1 MTGKRLRRA
10 AVGQAPDRSECDR
23 ILVVDDDRAV
33 RSVLTRLLTAD
44 GYEVATAGNAREA
57 LTLLAGY
64 EFALLLSDINMPGGS
79 GLELIRAVA
88 AAYPEIAAV
97 MMTGV
102 DDPHLAVEAFELGA
116 YGYLLKPFEGL
127 EIEIQVAEALQRRRL
142 EREAR
147 RRNTELERLVA
158 EQTAHIHDG
167 YEETIRRFAAAI
179 ELRNQETGD
188 HVERVG
194 TMCALVAAELGW
206 DEERSHAL
214 QLASVLHDVGKIAV
228 ADRLL
233 LKAGPL
239 TLEERGQM
247 ERHTTIGFR
256 ILGGSS
262 SELLTLAAQVALHHH
277 ERFDGLGYPHGLS
290 GEQIPLEA
298 RIVSVVD
305 VFDALTSNRPYRLA
319 FTLEAALGVLRD
331 GCGSQF
337 DAEVVSAFERI
348 LPNVLGLWHSAGDDT
363 RVAS

>member
-1 MTGKRLRRA
+1 VAIGR
-10 AVGQAPDRSECDR
+10 APDRSECDR

-33 RSVLTRLLTAD
+33 RSLLTRLLTAD

-57 LTLLAGY
+57 LMLLAGN
-64 EFALLLSDINMPGGS
+64 EFALLISDINMSGGS
-79 GLELIRAVA
+79 GIELIRAVVV
-88 AAYPEIAAV
+88 AYPEIATV
-97 MMTGV
+97 VMTG
-102 DDPHLAVEAFELGA
+102 DDEPHLAAEAVELGA
-116 YGYLLKPFEGL
+116 YGYLLKPFKTL

-142 EREAR
+142 ERETR
-147 RRNTELERLVA
+147 RRTAELERLVA

-167 YEETIRRFAAAI
+167 YEQTIRRFAAAI

-206 DEERSHAL
+206 DEKRSHAL
-214 QLASVLHDVGKIAV
+214 QLASVLHDVGKIAIP
-228 ADRLL
+228 DRLL

-256 ILGGSS
+256 ILDGSS
-262 SELLTLAAQVALHHH
+262 SELLALAAQVALHHH
-277 ERFDGLGYPHGLS
+277 ERFDGLGYPQGLS

-298 RIVSVVD
+298 RIVAVVD

-348 LPNVLGLWHSAGDDT
+348 LPDVLGLWHSSEDDT